1 MYNDVG
7 ILNHLKFER
16 KRPKSKILSIKWF
29 NYQKKEQ
36 ALKNVTCGQELGA
49 KIDFPMKEFIIYQN
63 ICDKSEEN

>member
-7 ILNHLKFER
+7 ILNHIKFER

-29 NYQKKEQ
+29 NYKKKK
-36 ALKNVTCGQELGA
+36 ALKNITWTAAVLLA

-63 ICDKSEEN
+63 VCEKPEEN